1 MLWGVLDW
9 DLPLDD
15 PFPLLEMAIVP
26 PPPPDIRDGFSGAPP
41 VPGALPALA
50 AADCAEDALLLLEP
64 PHNTLVTRSIT
75 LVFSPDLL
83 LPLLWWCLERSP
95 RPLMRF
101 ESSAEARSTTP

>member
-9 DLPLDD
+9 DLLADD
-15 PFPLLEMAIVP
+15 PFPLLDTAIV

-41 VPGALPALA
+41 APGALPALA
-50 AADCAEDALLLLEP
+50 AAADCADALLLLEP
-64 PHNTLVTRSIT
+64 PHSTLVTRSIT

-83 LPLLWWCLERSP
+83 LPLLWWCFERSP

>member
-1 MLWGVLDW
+1 MLDW
-9 DLPLDD
+9 DLLLED
-15 PFPLLEMAIVP
+15 PFPPDERVEFMELP
-26 PPPPDIRDGFSGAPP
+26 PPVIRDGFSGAP
-41 VPGALPALA
+41 VEGALPALA
-50 AADCAEDALLLLEP
+50 AAAWDVLLLLEP
-64 PHNTLVTRSIT
+64 PHRTLVTRSIT